1 MIAEENRATGARV
14 AAGWMRVRGDGGCG
28 GCAAAVRA
36 GSRFGE
42 KSPYFL
48 NVLVAFEYGGAL
60 FETVVGSLSEAVFE
74 GGSDEGMRAVPAV
87 CLTPEFAL
95 RE

>member
-1 MIAEENRATGARV
+1 MVESGGPSSRLPPDSRARSIPPSQP
-14 AAGWMRVRGDGGCG
+14 CG
-28 GCAAAVRA
+28 
-36 GSRFGE
+36 
-42 KSPYFL
+42 FL

-60 FETVVGSLSEAVFE
+60 LETVIGSLSEAVFK